1 MDEVNYL
8 TGFEDTYTLDAVLGA
23 GQFADVIHAT
33 HNIEQTECAI
43 KIIFKANLE
52 SEYDK
57 NALKEEIEVLS
68 MINHPNIIKLFSV
81 YDEIDAYYLVT
92 ELVQG
97 GELLERIEYK
107 EYYTEKEARD
117 FCQIIFQA
125 IGYCHEQNIAHRDIK
140 PENIL
145 LLSKDD
151 DCSIKVAD
159 FGFAKRLKND
169 EKYLT
174 TQCGTLDYSSPEIL
188 SGKQYDTKVD
198 MWSIG
203 VILYILL
210 CGYEP
215 FIGTSKQRAQQII
228 SGKYHF
234 YEEDDGGWDY
244 ISNDAKDLVR
254 CLMNIRPNSRINA
267 NDALNHIW
275 INSFDDDLTSRSLEG
290 SLPKLK
296 KFNSNRKFRAAVQV
310 VMIANQ
316 SFSELS

>member
-1 MDEVNYL
+1 
-8 TGFEDTYTLDAVLGA
+8 
-23 GQFADVIHAT
+23 
-33 HNIEQTECAI
+33 
-43 KIIFKANLE
+43 
-52 SEYDK
+52 
-57 NALKEEIEVLS
+57 
-68 MINHPNIIKLFSV
+68 
-81 YDEIDAYYLVT
+81 
-92 ELVQG
+92 
-97 GELLERIEYK
+97 
-107 EYYTEKEARD
+107 
-117 FCQIIFQA
+117 
-125 IGYCHEQNIAHRDIK
+125 
-140 PENIL
+140 
-145 LLSKDD
+145 
-151 DCSIKVAD
+151 
-159 FGFAKRLKND
+159 
-169 EKYLT
+169 
-174 TQCGTLDYSSPEIL
+174 
-188 SGKQYDTKVD
+188 

-275 INSFDDDLTSRSLEG
+275 IKSFDDDLSSRSLEG

-310 VMIANQ
+310 VSNFISFLYFLNIYICTSDMHFTFFLMLYILQVMIANQ